1 MAQEE
6 EGKDRGETFQARS
19 GSESGVCVGEGV
31 TGFPER
37 EFVSMVLACLGS
49 DKALGVARV

>member
-37 EFVSMVLACLGS
+37 EFVSVVLACLGS
-49 DKALGVARV
+49 DKTLGVARV